1 MRVNGYPHPRSGT
14 PAWSH
19 FLLLPSGSRNWT
31 GVVWLRVQPLSNVG
45 RGLPSLARPL
55 PPGRFAGIAVG
66 FPHLLLSSLSLPARK
81 GPGLAAGGTTGRR
94 ARRANTT
101 WARRSVVAA
110 AAPPDPRPIAPRRAR
125 HLLNP
130 LGLGLSRPLGPRG
143 AGPIGQKLPRT
154 REVETAR
161 PGVPA
166 PGLGARRLPSPQ
178 TWASPSILVAP
189 GKQPSGTKTRQR
201 PGSVPRWRRNL
212 FAPLTR
218 VSFRRSRPRPAAAGR
233 QREGAPALAGRAHG
247 AAAFPFSSQRKCFG
261 RQIIPGDMKLLRP
274 PHVARKKNRNEHL
287 WRDEL
292 VEDLTDVLSTS
303 FLGRGPFPSLKAFHS
318 ELLTVTCSVAKREV
332 TEPARVGALL
342 RGR

>member
-31 GVVWLRVQPLSNVG
+31 RVVWLRVQPLSNVG
-45 RGLPSLARPL
+45 RGPPSSGAPLTPRTLCWYCCWFPPSPSLVPFSPRA
-55 PPGRFAGIAVG
+55 
-66 FPHLLLSSLSLPARK
+66 K

-101 WARRSVVAA
+101 WARRSVVAT

-143 AGPIGQKLPRT
+143 AGPTGQKLPRT
-154 REVETAR
+154 RVVETAR

-189 GKQPSGTKTRQR
+189 GKQPSGTKTRPR
-201 PGSVPRWRRNL
+201 PGSVPCWRRNL
-212 FAPLTR
+212 CSPNPSQFPEEPPAPGSRRETEGG
-218 VSFRRSRPRPAAAGR
+218 SPSSGWPGPRRSCVSIFLSKKMLWTADNTRRYETA
-233 QREGAPALAGRAHG
+233 
-247 AAAFPFSSQRKCFG
+247 SS
-261 RQIIPGDMKLLRP
+261 P
-274 PHVARKKNRNEHL
+274 
-287 WRDEL
+287 
-292 VEDLTDVLSTS
+292 
-303 FLGRGPFPSLKAFHS
+303 
-318 ELLTVTCSVAKREV
+318 TCC
-332 TEPARVGALL
+332 T
-342 RGR
+342 

>member
-1 MRVNGYPHPRSGT
+1 MGGDSESEWLPPPRVLDPR
-14 PAWSH
+14 
-19 FLLLPSGSRNWT
+19 
-31 GVVWLRVQPLSNVG
+31 VV
-45 RGLPSLARPL
+45 PL
-55 PPGRFAGIAVG
+55 PPSSFRIAKLDRSCLAEGAAPEQRGARASLLWRAPYPRDALLV
-66 FPHLLLSSLSLPARK
+66 LLLVSPVSFSRLSLPARK

-154 REVETAR
+154 RVVEIAR

-166 PGLGARRLPSPQ
+166 PGLGARRLPAPQ

-189 GKQPSGTKTRQR
+189 GKQPSGTKTRPR
-201 PGSVPRWRRNL
+201 PGSVPCRRRNL
-212 FAPLTR
+212 LAPLTR

-303 FLGRGPFPSLKAFHS
+303 FLGRAFS
-318 ELLTVTCSVAKREV
+318 
-332 TEPARVGALL
+332 
-342 RGR
+342 